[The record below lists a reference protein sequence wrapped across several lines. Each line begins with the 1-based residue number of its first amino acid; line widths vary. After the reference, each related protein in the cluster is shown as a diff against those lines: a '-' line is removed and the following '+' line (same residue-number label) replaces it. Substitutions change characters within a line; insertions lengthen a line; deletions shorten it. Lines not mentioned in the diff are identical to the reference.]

1 MAEQSIGMTTGFGD
15 GTVGGYAAD
24 RMRDME
30 STTFGTGL
38 FLNSDGSQPFAMT
51 GSGTSTL
58 TIGIGNANVSGFFY
72 QNTTSA
78 TISVATGV
86 TNATYY
92 LIIVANNSASTA
104 AVTKT
109 VAGVATVPAYSVRLA
124 LASAAQL
131 GALTYQSIG
140 TCVVTGGVLS
150 AFTYDE
156 NELMSTLLVPYQT
169 GYQMNSGAATLT
181 TASTTYDITT
191 YTLVTSNSD
200 GILSANTATGVITV
214 NRTGWY
220 QITGQGRFNS
230 GTTSWR
236 RLVITINATQVWR
249 TDVASTG
256 AVNHFAQITGVS
268 YLTAGDTLKLQAA
281 SGLAAQTIDS
291 VIFTMTLV

>member
-1 MAEQSIGMTTGFGD
+1 MAEQSIGMSTGLGD
-15 GTVGGYAAD
+15 GTAGGYTAD

-30 STTFGTGL
+30 ARTFGDGI

-58 TIGIGNANVSGFFY
+58 TIGIGNANVAGFFY

-86 TNATYY
+86 SNATYY

-109 VAGVATVPAYSVRLA
+109 VAGVATVPAYTVRLA

-169 GYQMNSGAATLT
+169 GVYMNSGVATLT
-181 TASTTYDITT
+181 TASTVYDVTT

-200 GILSANTATGVITV
+200 GIFSTNTTTGVITV

-220 QITGQGRFNS
+220 DIIGQGRFNA

-236 RLVITINATQVWR
+236 RLEVLINGAVIWR
-249 TDVASTG
+249 TDVASSG
-256 AVNHFAQITGVS
+256 ATNHFVPVAGKS
-268 YLTAGDTLKLQAA
+268 YLTAGDTVKMRAS
-281 SGLAAQTIDS
+281 SGLAAQTVDAA
-291 VIFTMTLV
+291 IFTMTLV

>member
-1 MAEQSIGMTTGFGD
+1 MAEQSIGMSSGLGD
-15 GTVGGYAAD
+15 GTVGGYTAD

-30 STTFGTGL
+30 ARTFGDGL
-38 FLNSDGSQPFAMT
+38 FLNSSGAQPFEMT

-58 TIGIGNANVSGFFY
+58 TIGIGNANVAGFFY
-72 QNTTSA
+72 QNTTAA

-109 VAGVATVPAYSVRLA
+109 VAGVATVPAYTVRLA

-150 AFTYDE
+150 ALTLDE
-156 NELMSTLLVPYQT
+156 NEYMSTLLVPYQT
-169 GYQMNSGAATLT
+169 GVYMNSGTATIT
-181 TASTTYDITT
+181 TASTAYDVTT
-191 YTLVTSNSD
+191 YTLVTSNND
-200 GILSANTATGVITV
+200 GIFSANTGTGVITV

-220 QITGQGRFNS
+220 DILGQGRFNA

-236 RLVITINATQVWR
+236 RLELLINGAVVWR
-249 TDVASTG
+249 TDLASSG
-256 AVNHFAQITGVS
+256 ATNHFFPVVGKS
-268 YLTAGDTLKLQAA
+268 YLTAGDTVKMRAT
-281 SGLAAQTIDS
+281 SGLAAQTIDAA
-291 VIFTMTLV
+291 ILTMTLV

>member
-1 MAEQSIGMTTGFGD
+1 MAEQSIGMSTGLGD
-15 GTVGGYAAD
+15 GTAGGYTAD

-30 STTFGTGL
+30 ARTFGDGI

-58 TIGIGNANVSGFFY
+58 TIGIGNANVAGFFY
-72 QNTTSA
+72 QNTTAA
-78 TISVATGV
+78 TISEATGV

-109 VAGVATVPAYSVRLA
+109 VAGVATVPAYTVRLA

-156 NELMSTLLVPYQT
+156 NEYMQSLLVPYQT
-169 GYQMNSGAATLT
+169 GYQMNLGAATLT

-200 GILSANTATGVITV
+200 GIFSANTGTGVITV

-220 QITGQGRFNS
+220 QITGQGRFQA

-236 RLVITINATQVWR
+236 RLVITINAVQVWR
-249 TDVASTG
+249 VDAASIGVT
-256 AVNHFAQITGVS
+256 NHFLQVSGLS
-268 YLTAGDTLKLQAA
+268 YLTTGDTVKLQAT
-281 SGLAAQTIDS
+281 SGLAAQSIDATTFTI
-291 VIFTMTLV
+291 TLV

>member
-1 MAEQSIGMTTGFGD
+1 MAEQSIGMSTGLGD
-15 GTVGGYAAD
+15 GTAGGYTAD

-30 STTFGTGL
+30 VNTFGNGL

-124 LASAAQL
+124 LASSAQL

-150 AFTYDE
+150 GFTYDE
-156 NELMSTLLVPYQT
+156 NELISTLLVPYQT
-169 GYQMNSGAATLT
+169 GVQMGSGVATLT
-181 TASTTYDITT
+181 TASTAYDVTT
-191 YTLVTSNSD
+191 YTVLASNSD
-200 GILSANTATGVITV
+200 GIFSTNTTTGVITV
-214 NRTGWY
+214 NRTAWY
-220 QITGQGRFNS
+220 DITGQSRFNS

-236 RLVITINATQVWR
+236 RLEVLINGTVTWR
-249 TDVASTG
+249 TDMASSG
-256 AVNHFAQITGVS
+256 ASNHFVQVAGKS
-268 YLTAGDTLKLQAA
+268 YLTAGDTVKMRAA
-281 SGLAAQTIDS
+281 SGLAAQTVDATT
-291 VIFTMTLV
+291 FTMTLV

>member
-1 MAEQSIGMTTGFGD
+1 MAEQSIGMSTGLGD
-15 GTVGGYAAD
+15 GTAGGYTAD

-30 STTFGTGL
+30 VNTFGNGL

-124 LASAAQL
+124 LASSAQL

-150 AFTYDE
+150 GFTYDE
-156 NELMSTLLVPYQT
+156 NELISTLLVPYQT
-169 GYQMNSGAATLT
+169 GVQMGSGVATLT
-181 TASTTYDITT
+181 TASTAYDVTT
-191 YTLVTSNSD
+191 YTVLASNSD
-200 GILSANTATGVITV
+200 GIFSTNTTTGVITV

-220 QITGQGRFNS
+220 SIFGQSRFNS

-236 RLVITINATQVWR
+236 RLDIAINGAVVWR
-249 TDVASTG
+249 TDVASSG
-256 AVNHFAQITGVS
+256 ASNHFVQITGQS
-268 YLTAGDTLKLQAA
+268 YLTAGDTVKLRAT
-281 SGLAAQTIDS
+281 SGLAAQTIDAAT
-291 VIFTMTLV
+291 FTMTLV

>member
-1 MAEQSIGMTTGFGD
+1 MAEQSIGMSTGLGD
-15 GTVGGYAAD
+15 GTAGGYTAD

-30 STTFGTGL
+30 VNTFGNGL

-124 LASAAQL
+124 LASSAQL

-150 AFTYDE
+150 GFTYDE
-156 NELMSTLLVPYQT
+156 NELISTLLVPYQT
-169 GYQMNSGAATLT
+169 GVQMGSGVATLT
-181 TASTTYDITT
+181 TASTAYDVTT
-191 YTLVTSNSD
+191 YTVLASNSD
-200 GILSANTATGVITV
+200 GIFSTNTTTGVITV

-220 QITGQGRFNS
+220 DIAGQSRFNS

-236 RLVITINATQVWR
+236 RLEVVINGTVVWR
-249 TDVASTG
+249 TDMASSG
-256 AVNHFAQITGVS
+256 ASNHFVQVAGKS
-268 YLTAGDTLKLQAA
+268 YLTAGDTVKMRAA
-281 SGLAAQTIDS
+281 SGLAAQTVDATT
-291 VIFTMTLV
+291 FTMTLV

>member
-1 MAEQSIGMTTGFGD
+1 MAEQSIGMSTGLGD
-15 GTVGGYAAD
+15 GTAGGYTAD

-30 STTFGTGL
+30 ARTFGDGI
-38 FLNSDGSQPFAMT
+38 FLNSDGSQPFTMT

-58 TIGIGNANVSGFFY
+58 TIGIGNANVAGFFY
-72 QNTTSA
+72 QNTTAA

-109 VAGVATVPAYSVRLA
+109 VAGVATVPAYTVRLA

-156 NELMSTLLVPYQT
+156 NEYMQSLLVPYQT
-169 GYQMNSGAATLT
+169 GYQMNLGAATLT

-200 GILSANTATGVITV
+200 GIFSANTGTGVITV

-220 QITGQGRFNS
+220 QITGQGRFQA

-236 RLVITINATQVWR
+236 RLVITINAVQVWR
-249 TDVASTG
+249 VDAASIGVT
-256 AVNHFAQITGVS
+256 NHFLQVAGLS
-268 YLTAGDTLKLQAA
+268 YLTTGDTVKLQAT
-281 SGLAAQTIDS
+281 SGLAAQSIDATTFTI
-291 VIFTMTLV
+291 TLV

>member
-15 GTVGGYAAD
+15 GTVGGYTAD

-30 STTFGTGL
+30 ARTFGDGI

-51 GSGTSTL
+51 GSATSTL

-72 QNTTSA
+72 QNTTAA

-124 LASAAQL
+124 LASSAQL

-156 NELMSTLLVPYQT
+156 NELISTLLVPYQT
-169 GYQMNSGAATLT
+169 GVQMGSGVATLT
-181 TASTTYDITT
+181 TASTVYDVTT
-191 YTLVTSNSD
+191 YTVLASNSD
-200 GILSANTATGVITV
+200 GIFSTNTTTGVITV

-220 QITGQGRFNS
+220 SIFGQVRFNS

-236 RLVITINATQVWR
+236 RLLITIIATQTWR

-256 AVNHFAQITGVS
+256 ASNHFVQVSGIS
-268 YLTAGDTLKLQAA
+268 YLTAGDTVKLQAT
-281 SGLAAQTIDS
+281 SGLAAQTIDAAT
-291 VIFTMTLV
+291 FTITLV